1 MEYETLKNVLV
12 ILLSAHIPI
21 SVLIYT
27 IPIFKEEIYHLVKR
41 KLISA
46 YLLSIMNIFL
56 ILLLIGDIIGMN
68 FFFFCLVFSTS
79 FVCLAFL
86 VPYIYWITQKS
97 LVDIVKYA
105 KTSILNDVFPSL
117 SMSAVYELR
126 REGPIL
132 RRERVKEKLYI
143 MKRLLSKAIHEG
155 NPAAFYEGIRVF
167 EEIAEKI
174 SVAEISRDE
183 FIYVNLVLKEVFE
196 SLCQIGIVCANLN
209 YDEGLDRVT
218 EYIKNLI
225 IYCLSCQK
233 NTLEYSN
240 FVTSLTILWR
250 RTRSQISDSATE
262 GIIQCLGNAALHDQ
276 KDLMYPC
283 VVECLIGLR
292 EIGIESSR
300 NRKENLSLGIIYIIE
315 AIGHQAQQ
323 RNKEIR
329 QDRETKIND
338 RILKEALKQLWV
350 LYAAVNK
357 YIPEARQHICRLQ
370 QEALG
375 EFGPLF
381 LRMFD
386 QALQDLE
393 QESFILKMMVLDF
406 GKLF

>member
-1 MEYETLKNVLV
+1 MEYETLRNILV

-27 IPIFKEEIYHLVKR
+27 IPIFKEEIYHLVKK
-41 KLISA
+41 KLIVA
-46 YLLSIMNIFL
+46 YLISIMNIFL
-56 ILLLIGDIIGMN
+56 ILLLVGDIIGMN
-68 FFFFCLVFSTS
+68 FLFFCLVFSTS
-79 FVCLAFL
+79 FVCLVFL

-97 LVDIVKYA
+97 LVDIVRFA
-105 KTSILNDVFPSL
+105 KVSILNDVFPSL
-117 SMSAVYELR
+117 LMSRIFKLKR
-126 REGPIL
+126 KDLIL
-132 RRERVKEKLYI
+132 RRESIQRKLYI
-143 MKRLLSKAIHEG
+143 LKRLLSKAIRES
-155 NPAAFYEGIRVF
+155 NPAAFDEGIRVF
-167 EEIAEKI
+167 GEIAERI
-174 SVAEISRDE
+174 SATEISMDE
-183 FIYVNLVLKEVFE
+183 SIYVNSVLKEVFE
-196 SLCQIGIVCANLN
+196 SLCQIGIVCASLD

-225 IYCLSCQK
+225 IYCLSHQK

-250 RTRSQISDSATE
+250 RTRSRISDSATE
-262 GIIQCLGNAALHDQ
+262 EIIQCLGNAALRDQ
-276 KDLMYPC
+276 RDLTYPC
-283 VVECLIGLR
+283 VIECLIGLR

-300 NRKENLSLGIIYIIE
+300 NQKEDLSLGIIHRVE
-315 AIGHQAQQ
+315 DIGYQAQQ
-323 RNKEIR
+323 RKKEIR
-329 QDRETKIND
+329 QDRETELDEK
-338 RILKEALKQLWV
+338 ILKSALRQLWV

-357 YIPEARQHICRLQ
+357 YIPEARPHICQLQ
-370 QEALG
+370 QEALE